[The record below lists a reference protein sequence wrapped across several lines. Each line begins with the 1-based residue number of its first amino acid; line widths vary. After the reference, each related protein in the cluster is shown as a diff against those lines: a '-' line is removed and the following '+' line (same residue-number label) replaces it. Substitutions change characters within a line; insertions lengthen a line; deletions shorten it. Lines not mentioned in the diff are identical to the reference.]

1 MTSTDTLANHLL
13 STADVHL
20 DKTVVVDNQF
30 LTLNLRVEEDEQINL
45 TDFSINLDD
54 NRIPKSLINGM
65 IVYAEEELE
74 QCLYDNLDG
83 LNNEYPLIDIP
94 TQEIAACLPHLLRK
108 NHEENLTNVQA
119 YIEETLEK
127 HIKHRTF
134 EYLYDQLP
142 NIPKSIQTIKPED
155 NEGYYCRFDGF
166 VYWDPSTEDVFI
178 SDEFITDKSLYATIN
193 LKLAFSHPLVYIH
206 YFDNY
211 RKKDNNK

>member
-1 MTSTDTLANHLL
+1 MAIDYNLTRDKLITENIRLNKNIIINEELL
-13 STADVHL
+13 E
-20 DKTVVVDNQF
+20 
-30 LTLNLRVEEDEQINL
+30 LNLQEEQ
-45 TDFSINLDD
+45 
-54 NRIPKSLINGM
+54 NRIVLKDIFVNRKSSHIPEALFDDILD
-65 IVYAEEELE
+65 YAEEELE

-94 TQEIAACLPHLLRK
+94 TQEIEACLPHLLRK

-119 YIEETLEK
+119 YIEEALEK
-127 HIKHRTF
+127 HIKHKTF

-155 NEGYYCRFDGF
+155 NEGYYCRFNGF